1 MHIILDT
8 HILIWSLYADY
19 KLPERMMQLL
29 QDENVWINYSV
40 ISLWETEIKHIRHP
54 REFGFS
60 SADIEADARMAGFHM
75 LGLEPRHIS
84 ALGSLTDIKDHKD
97 PFDRMLIAQ
106 AKADNMVLLT
116 RDSRLPLYRESC
128 VLCIK

>member
-1 MHIILDT
+1 
-8 HILIWSLYADY
+8 
-19 KLPERMMQLL
+19 MQLL

-40 ISLWETEIKHIRHP
+40 ISLWEIEIKHIRHP
-54 REFGFS
+54 MEFGFS
-60 SADIEADARMAGFHM
+60 AADIEADARMAGFHM

-84 ALGSLTDIKDHKD
+84 ALGSLMDIKDHKD